1 MASVVE
7 VEVDKNGK
15 IHIPRTWQVADV
27 GMVINPDRVRSQ
39 FEGAAVM
46 GASIALSG
54 EISLSDGRVKQSNFN
69 TYPVARMNQA
79 PLRTDVHIVES
90 SALPGG
96 VGEPGVPPFVPAF
109 ANAVFA
115 ATGKRV
121 RELPFSKHKL
131 V

>member
-1 MASVVE
+1 
-7 VEVDKNGK
+7 VD
-15 IHIPRTWQVADV
+15 A
-27 GMVINPDRVRSQ
+27 GMIINPDRVRSQ

-54 EISLSDGRVKQSNFN
+54 EISLSDGRVKQSNFHD
-69 TYPVARMNQA
+69 YPVARMNQA
-79 PLRTDVHIVES
+79 PYQTDVHIVES
-90 SALPGG
+90 DALPGG

-121 RELPFSKHKL
+121 RELPFSKQKL